1 MTRILLQSI
10 VSLCRLPSAVN
21 WNASFRLLGICG
33 SFAIFIAEN
42 KERVVPDLDL
52 HHSLKL
58 TSACGIPEYTNFTA
72 GFVGTLD
79 HIFID
84 SAKLK
89 TAQIIP
95 MPKHEELTQ
104 FVALPS
110 VVMPS
115 DHIALV
121 CDIEFQHQ
129 TETES

>member
-1 MTRILLQSI
+1 MDEFCFYHFVRSVYILQN
-10 VSLCRLPSAVN
+10 VPFRSLA
-21 WNASFRLLGICG
+21 ICNQ
-33 SFAIFIAEN
+33 FIIFIAEN
-42 KERVVPDLDL
+42 KERVIPDLDL

-79 HIFID
+79 YIFID
-84 SAKLK
+84 STKLK
-89 TAQIIP
+89 TTQIIP
-95 MPKHEELTQ
+95 MPTHKELTQ

-121 CDIEFQHQ
+121 CDVEFQDQ
-129 TETES
+129 MEGES

>member
-1 MTRILLQSI
+1 MPHFACSGF
-10 VSLCRLPSAVN
+10 VVHLP
-21 WNASFRLLGICG
+21 
-33 SFAIFIAEN
+33 IFIAEN

-89 TAQIIP
+89 KAQIIP

-121 CDIEFQHQ
+121 CDIEFQHH